1 VPAISELDRELPEY
15 AGSAFPYAGAACR
28 HGLMTALAPV
38 RPASPAELRTLF
50 LFEELA
56 ADRLDRLASV
66 GRICRVEAGPVYAEG
81 EPGTHCFVL
90 LSGEIAVSR
99 RSGRQDVEL
108 NRTAR
113 RGVYV
118 GALHGFYGG
127 PDEGPYLTS
136 LRAVE
141 PCEFFVVEA
150 PTMAALVREW
160 FPMAVHLIQ
169 GVVSGMRST
178 NDLLGQRERL
188 AALGSLAAGLTHEL
202 NNPAAAAVAAVAAL
216 RDRLATTRRET
227 PELLAGWPADSAAAE
242 QLRLRAL
249 ATAAA
254 GPARGPLDAADAED
268 ELADWLAERAVPDGW
283 DLAPVLAA
291 AGLDTGWAAG
301 VEREVGAGALG
312 GVLRWLA
319 YAVDEQALLDQIED
333 AVRRISA
340 LVAAAKQYSQLDRAP
355 DQLADVHELLDAT
368 LTMLGASLAGI
379 EVVTDYDRTLPRVPA
394 YPAELNQVWTAI
406 VENAVEAMQGSGT
419 LTVRTGLDR
428 GRLLVAIG
436 DTGPGIPPADL
447 ARIFE
452 PFFTTKP
459 VGQGTGLGLDL
470 ARRIVVTRHGGDLQ
484 ARSVPGETWLEVRLP
499 TERRCA
505 QPNN

>member
-1 VPAISELDRELPEY
+1 MRPVTLPRAVPLCS
-15 AGSAFPYAGAACR
+15 
-28 HGLMTALAPV
+28 HGRMTAVAPV
-38 RPASPAELRTLF
+38 RPATVAELRTLF
-50 LFEELA
+50 LFEALEP
-56 ADRLDRLASV
+56 DRLDRLAAAGTV
-66 GRICRVEAGPVYAEG
+66 CRVEAGPVYDEG

-99 RSGRQDVEL
+99 RSGLQNVEL

-136 LRAVE
+136 LRAIE

-150 PTMAALVREW
+150 PAMAALVRTW

-188 AALGSLAAGLTHEL
+188 SALGSLTAGLTHEL
-202 NNPAAAAVAAVAAL
+202 NNPAAAAMAAVAAL
-216 RDRLATTRRET
+216 RERLSATRLET
-227 PELLAGWPADSAAAE
+227 PRLLAGWPAAPAAVEA
-242 QLRLRAL
+242 LRTGAL
-249 ATAAA
+249 ATATAR
-254 GPARGPLDAADAED
+254 PARGPLDAADAED
-268 ELADWLAERAVPDGW
+268 ELADWLEARTVPDGG
-283 DLAPVLAA
+283 DLAPLLAG
-291 AGLDTGWAAG
+291 AGLDAGWAAG
-301 VEREVGAGALG
+301 VERRVGAGALA

-319 YAVDEQALLDQIED
+319 YAIDERALLDEIED

-355 DQLADVHELLDAT
+355 DRLADVHELLDAT
-368 LTMLGASLAGI
+368 LTMLRARMGGI
-379 EVVTDYDRTLPRVPA
+379 QVVTDYDRTLPPVPA
-394 YPAELNQVWTAI
+394 YAAELNQVWTAI
-406 VENAVEAMQGSGT
+406 IENAVEAMGGTGT
-419 LTVRTGLDR
+419 LTVRTRPER

-436 DTGPGIPPADL
+436 DTGSGIAPADL
-447 ARIFE
+447 PRVFE
-452 PFFTTKP
+452 PFFSTKP

-470 ARRIVVTRHGGDLQ
+470 ARKIVVTRHGGDLR
-484 ARSVPGETWLEVRLP
+484 ARSAPGDTWLEVRLP
-499 TERRCA
+499 LDHRCDEM
-505 QPNN
+505 NN

>member
-1 VPAISELDRELPEY
+1 
-15 AGSAFPYAGAACR
+15 
-28 HGLMTALAPV
+28 MTALAPV
-38 RPASPAELRTLF
+38 RPATTAELRTLF
-50 LFEELA
+50 LFEELE
-56 ADRLDRLASV
+56 ADRIDRLAAIGTV
-66 GRICRVEAGPVYAEG
+66 CRVEAGPVYAEG

-90 LSGEIAVSR
+90 LSGEIAVTR

-108 NRTAR
+108 NRTTR

-118 GALHGFYGG
+118 GALNGFYGG
-127 PDEGPYLTS
+127 PDGDPYLTS
-136 LRAVE
+136 LLAVE

-150 PTMAALVREW
+150 PAMAALVRSW

-227 PELLAGWPADSAAAE
+227 PELLAGWSAVPGAAE
-242 QLRLRAL
+242 ELRRVAV

-254 GPARGPLDAADAED
+254 SPARGPLDAADAED
-268 ELADWLAERAVPDGW
+268 ELADWLSARAVPDGW
-283 DLAPVLAA
+283 ELAPVLAA
-291 AGLDTGWAAG
+291 AGLDVGWAAG
-301 VEREVGAGALG
+301 IERQVGGDALG
-312 GVLRWLA
+312 SVLGWLA
-319 YAVDEQALLDQIED
+319 YAVDEQALLNEIED
-333 AVRRISA
+333 AVKRISE
-340 LVAAAKQYSQLDRAP
+340 LVTAAKQYSQLDRAP

-368 LTMLGASLAGI
+368 LTMLRATFDGI
-379 EVVTDYDRTLPRVPA
+379 EVVTDYDRGLPRIPA

-406 VENAVEAMQGSGT
+406 VENAVDAMRGSGR
-419 LTVRTGLDR
+419 LTVRTRLDR

-436 DTGPGIPPADL
+436 DTGPGIAPGDL
-447 ARIFE
+447 PRIFE

-459 VGQGTGLGLDL
+459 VGEGTGLGLDL
-470 ARRIVVTRHGGDLQ
+470 ARRIVVTRHGGDLR
-484 ARSVPGETWLEVRLP
+484 ARSVPGQTWLEVRLP
-499 TERRCA
+499 L
-505 QPNN
+505 PGPV